1 LARLHRKTLC
11 YSKSV
16 EMLKH
21 SIRLVIHYLKFWEVP
36 VPYPSYHFN
45 RALAE
50 ANWVAKTSLEPTYH
64 TSIQQRP
71 NSINFTSRSNTNST
85 RTRRI
90 ARTNTPTPTP
100 IQTQSPKPSPTQTSL
115 EVAQK
120 PTNFLPPTQ
129 TYDLRVITNQLWG
142 RLTKITFDED
152 SIIVT
157 MAITKG
163 RKEVVRLN
171 VKDGMYL
178 EDNKSYYVRY
188 NLLPPSNNTEIM
200 IKPGTT
206 LKGQFV
212 FVGWLA
218 PGATQLSL
226 KSTFPCS
233 YEGKN
238 GKEIQQCS
246 GISFNI
252 PIKR

>member
-1 LARLHRKTLC
+1 MKAKNFSQLALL
-11 YSKSV
+11 S
-16 EMLKH
+16 
-21 SIRLVIHYLKFWEVP
+21 LVCVACVQDP
-36 VPYPSYHFN
+36 
-45 RALAE
+45 LAQ
-50 ANWVAKTSLEPTYH
+50 APAASSAP
-64 TSIQQRP
+64 
-71 NSINFTSRSNTNST
+71 
-85 RTRRI
+85 
-90 ARTNTPTPTP
+90 NTPTPTP
-100 IQTQSPKPSPTQTSL
+100 IQTPSISPPTQTPIAQKPAASPAPNNPTPTPIQTPPISPPTQTPIAQKTQISTPVPTQTSL

-120 PTNFLPPTQ
+120 PTDFLPPTQ
-129 TYDLRVITNQLWG
+129 TYDLRVISNQLWG
-142 RLTKITFDED
+142 RLTKITFGED

-157 MAITKG
+157 MAITNG
-163 RKEVVRLN
+163 RKEIVRLN

-178 EDNKSYYVRY
+178 EDNQYYSVRY

-226 KSTFPCS
+226 KLSFPCS
-233 YEGKN
+233 SEGKN

-252 PIKR
+252 PINRVIKK

>member
-1 LARLHRKTLC
+1 MKAKNFPELALLSLVCVACVQNPLAQAPAASSAPNTPTPRPIQNP
-11 YSKSV
+11 
-16 EMLKH
+16 
-21 SIRLVIHYLKFWEVP
+21 SISPAVQTP
-36 VPYPSYHFN
+36 
-45 RALAE
+45 RAQ
-50 ANWVAKTSLEPTYH
+50 EPAA
-64 TSIQQRP
+64 SP
-71 NSINFTSRSNTNST
+71 
-85 RTRRI
+85 
-90 ARTNTPTPTP
+90 APNTPTPTP
-100 IQTQSPKPSPTQTSL
+100 IQTQSPNPTPVPTQTSL

-120 PTNFLPPTQ
+120 PKNFLPPTQ

-142 RLTKITFDED
+142 RLTKITFGEN
-152 SIIVT
+152 SVIVT
-157 MAITKG
+157 MAITNG

-178 EDNKSYYVRY
+178 EDNKSYDIRY